1 MLMKT
6 GIMQQEVKRMHR
18 GRKTRQKR
26 ERRKCMIV
34 GWKWESRRTR
44 EREEDGRRN
53 RKKDE

>member
-26 ERRKCMIV
+26 ERRKWVIV
-34 GWKWESRRTR
+34 GWKWESRTR